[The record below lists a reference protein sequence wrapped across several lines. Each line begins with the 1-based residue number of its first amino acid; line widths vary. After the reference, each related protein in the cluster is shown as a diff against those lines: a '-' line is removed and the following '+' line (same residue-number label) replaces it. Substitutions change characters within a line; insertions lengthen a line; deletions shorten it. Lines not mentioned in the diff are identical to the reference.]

1 MAGDAGEAAEAAEA
15 GDAGDAGEACK
26 DADPGKATGK
36 ATSKLLAK
44 AAVAAGEGI
53 LGMNAETVLT
63 SQ

>member
-1 MAGDAGEAAEAAEA
+1 MAMLAKLLMAGD
-15 GDAGDAGEACK
+15 
-26 DADPGKATGK
+26 DADAGKATGK

-53 LGMNAETVLT
+53 LGRNAETVLT